1 MVDHKITCYLSKLMW
16 GGVVDVGASNDDGVQ
31 FPYCEFLLLI
41 QAITDGL
48 FKVGLLFILC
58 AGRV

>member
-1 MVDHKITCYLSKLMW
+1 MW